1 MDAFNFTDNMT
12 KIMNIVKATVK
23 TSEFEPVHL
32 LTACCMVP
40 ECLACQYLK
49 SEDITAEKIK
59 NEKQKFFPD
68 KTIYKILEMADEQ
81 SKIFDQP
88 SVVSEAL
95 LFVLAA
101 KCSQTRNTL
110 DAINPGSA
118 KRLADKILSGEG
130 FNPQKSAPSPND
142 TDDTN
147 DINKIKINTVQ
158 WITTDPKTAYK
169 NPKFTVGGNIGNDG
183 GDGGAA
189 DVNSTVLREEI
200 LRYGQDLTAKAR
212 EGKIDNIIG
221 REEETARMLEILC
234 RKTKNNPVL
243 IGEAGVGKSAIV
255 EGLAQKIVGNDVPD
269 LLKNKIVF
277 SLDIGLLLAGAK
289 YRGEL
294 EGRINV
300 VLTELSKRED
310 VILFIDEIHNIV
322 TSSNKDSEM
331 GLGEILKPKLARGE
345 IRCVGATT
353 IEEYRKYIEK
363 DPALE
368 RRFAPIM
375 VYPPTPEQAI
385 QIVAGLCEG
394 FEKFHKV
401 EIKNEAAVASVAL
414 TDRYIFDRNLPDKA
428 IDVLDEACA
437 KAKIKNSGST
447 TKPVI
452 TAEDI
457 AAVVSGIT
465 KIPLNKIT
473 AKDKEN
479 LLSLEDELRKNIVG
493 QEKAISLIAKAIRR
507 ARSGIADRNK
517 PTGSFFF
524 LGRTGVGKTEVCK
537 QLATVLFDTEKA
549 FLKFDMSEY
558 QEAHS
563 VSKLIGAPA
572 GYVGYDD
579 ASVLCDKVKRNPYC
593 LVLFDEIEKAHTDIY
608 NILLQILD
616 EGRLTDS
623 HGHTVSFKNAIIV
636 MTSNVG
642 VSNIVKKNAI
652 GFGAEENQKD
662 EEDTILAGMK
672 KKFPPEFLNRIDNIV
687 VFNSLTESDV
697 KKVAGI
703 HLDKL
708 VKKLASV
715 GVNME
720 YSPAVIGFIASAGY
734 DAEYGIRPLKRVIQ
748 TEIEDKISELI
759 ITGEIKSVAVT
770 VENGKIVCR

>member
-1 MDAFNFTDNMT
+1 MDAFNFTGNMT
-12 KIMNIVKATVK
+12 KIMNIVRGAT
-23 TSEFEPVHL
+23 TGGEFEPIHL
-32 LTACCMVP
+32 LSACCSVP
-40 ECLACQYLK
+40 DCLAYQYLAG
-49 SEDITAEKIK
+49 EDITAQKIK

-68 KTIYKILEMADEQ
+68 KTIYKILEMANEQ
-81 SKIFDQP
+81 SKTFDQP

-95 LFVLAA
+95 LFVLAT

-110 DAINPGSA
+110 DAINPGSS
-118 KRLADKILSGEG
+118 KRLAEKILYGAG
-130 FNPQKSAPSPND
+130 INPQNMVMPTHTD
-142 TDDTN
+142 TDTN

-158 WITTDPKTAYK
+158 WVTTDPKTAYK
-169 NPKFTVGGNIGNDG
+169 NPKFA
-183 GDGGAA
+183 GDADTETAAAA
-189 DVNSTVLREEI
+189 DVLDDSI
-200 LRYGQDLTAKAR
+200 LQYGQDLTAKAR

-221 REEETARMLEILC
+221 RDEETARTLEILC

-255 EGLAQKIVGNDVPD
+255 EGLAQKIVNNDVPE

-300 VLTELSKRED
+300 VLTQLSKRED

-345 IRCVGATT
+345 LRCVGATT
-353 IEEYRKYIEK
+353 IDEYRKYIEK

-385 QIVAGLCEG
+385 QIVTGLSAG

-401 EIKNEAAVASVAL
+401 EIKPEAVVASVSL

-437 KAKIKNSGST
+437 KAKIKATN

-452 TAEDI
+452 TAESI

-465 KIPLNKIT
+465 KIPLHKIT
-473 AKDKEN
+473 SKDKEN
-479 LLSLEDELRKNIVG
+479 LLSLEEELSKNIVG
-493 QEKAISLIAKAIRR
+493 QDKAVSVIAKAVRR
-507 ARSGIADRNK
+507 SRSGIADRNK

-524 LGRTGVGKTEVCK
+524 LGRTGVVKTEVCK
-537 QLATVLFDTEKA
+537 QLATILFDTEKA
-549 FLKFDMSEY
+549 FLRFDMSEY

-563 VSKLIGAPA
+563 ISKLIGSPA

-593 LVLFDEIEKAHTDIY
+593 LVLFDEIEKAHGDIY

-623 HGHTVSFKNAIIV
+623 HGHAVSFRNAIVV

-642 VSNIVKKNAI
+642 VANIIKKNAI
-652 GFGAEENQKD
+652 GFGTPDTMQDEENI
-662 EEDTILAGMK
+662 ILAGMK
-672 KKFPPEFLNRIDNIV
+672 KKFPPEFINRIDSIV

-697 KKVAGI
+697 QKIAGI

-715 GVNME
+715 GVEMK
-720 YSPAVIGFIASAGY
+720 YAPAVVEMVARAGY
-734 DAEYGIRPLKRVIQ
+734 DPEYGIRPLKRIIQ

-759 ITGEIKSVAVT
+759 ITVEIKSVAVC
-770 VENGKIVCR
+770 VEDEKIVCR